1 MLAPHNPG
9 PPIPGDTVQFKWL
22 EDWLALAAV
31 RSFKHAAEQRHV
43 TAPAFGR
50 RIRALEAWFGV
61 PLFVRGSQPVQLTP
75 AGEQLAQHARAAT
88 ADVERLRLALQGDW
102 GGAVVRLVTGR
113 ALAHGLVA
121 DALARLARQPD
132 PPQVQVLT
140 RLMAEAGDLL
150 ERDAADLMLGYQHP
164 ALALRLDGR
173 RYLSARVADDRLL
186 PVVRARVGGRPAF
199 EVSLAPGRAR
209 LLAYDPAQALGRLLD
224 DHIAHLDGAPPLPV
238 LLRCDSVDSLREYV
252 LRGLGVAW
260 LPRSMVAA
268 DLEAGR
274 LAAWA
279 DPGLVIDFEIRLFRR
294 KRVAS
299 PALQRVWDAFVMPR

>member
-1 MLAPHNPG
+1 M
-9 PPIPGDTVQFKWL
+9 QFKWL
-22 EDWLALAAV
+22 EDWLALAAT
-31 RSFKHAAEQRHV
+31 RSFKNAAEQRPV

-61 PLFVRGSQPVQLTP
+61 ALFVRGSQPLMLTP

-88 ADVERLRLALQGDW
+88 ADVDRLRLALQGNW
-102 GGAVVRLVTGR
+102 GGTVVRLVTGR
-113 ALAHGLVA
+113 ALAHGVVA
-121 DALARLARQPD
+121 DALTRLACQPA
-132 PPQVQVLT
+132 PPEVQVLT
-140 RLMAEAGDLL
+140 RLMPEAGDLL

-186 PVVRARVGGRPAF
+186 PVVRARAGGAAAH
-199 EVSLAPGRAR
+199 APGHAR

-238 LLRCDSVDSLREYV
+238 LLRSDSVDSLREYV

-260 LPRSMVAA
+260 LPLSMVAA

-274 LAAWA
+274 LASWA
-279 DPGLVIDFEIRLFRR
+279 DPRLAIDFEIRLFRR
-294 KRVAS
+294 KRLAS
-299 PALQRVWDAFVMPR
+299 PALQRVWDAFVPPR

>member
-1 MLAPHNPG
+1 
-9 PPIPGDTVQFKWL
+9 VQFKWL
-22 EDWLALAAV
+22 EDWLALAAT
-31 RSFKHAAEQRHV
+31 RSFKNAAEQRHV

-61 PLFVRGSQPVQLTP
+61 VLFVRGSQPVQLTP

-88 ADVERLRLALQGDW
+88 ADVDRLRLALQGGW

-113 ALAHGLVA
+113 ALAHGVVA

-173 RYLSARVADDRLL
+173 RFLSARVGEDRLL
-186 PVVRARVGGRPAF
+186 PVVQARAGGGPALGVGPGAGL
-199 EVSLAPGRAR
+199 EPGRAR

-224 DHIAHLDGAPPLPV
+224 DHIAHLDAAPPLPV

-274 LAAWA
+274 LAAWD
-279 DPGLVIDFEIRLFRR
+279 DPGLAIDFEIRLFRR
-294 KRVAS
+294 KRLAS
-299 PALQRVWDAFVMPR
+299 PALQRVWDAFVSPR

>member
-1 MLAPHNPG
+1 M
-9 PPIPGDTVQFKWL
+9 QFKWL
-22 EDWLALAAV
+22 EDWLALAAT
-31 RSFKHAAEQRHV
+31 RSFKSGAEQRHV

-61 PLFVRGSQPVQLTP
+61 ALFVRGSQPVQLTP

-88 ADVERLRLALQGDW
+88 ADVDRLRLALQGGW
-102 GGAVVRLVTGR
+102 GGAVVRIVTGR
-113 ALAHGLVA
+113 ALAHGVVA
-121 DALARLARQPD
+121 DALTRLARQPD

-164 ALALRLDGR
+164 ALSVRLDGR
-173 RYLSARVADDRLL
+173 RYLSARVAEDRLV
-186 PVVRARVGGRPAF
+186 PVVQARAGGLP
-199 EVSLAPGRAR
+199 SLQPGHAR

-224 DHIAHLDGAPPLPV
+224 DHIAHLDAAPPLPV

-279 DPGLVIDFEIRLFRR
+279 EPGLTIDFEIRLFRR
-294 KRVAS
+294 KRLAS
-299 PALQRVWDAFVMPR
+299 PALQRVWDAFVPPR

>member
-1 MLAPHNPG
+1 
-9 PPIPGDTVQFKWL
+9 
-22 EDWLALAAV
+22 
-31 RSFKHAAEQRHV
+31 V

-61 PLFVRGSQPVQLTP
+61 PLFVRGSQPLQLTP

-88 ADVERLRLALQGDW
+88 ADVGRLRLALQAGA
-102 GGAVVRLVTGR
+102 GAAVVRLVTGR
-113 ALAHGLVA
+113 ALAHGVVA
-121 DALARLARQPD
+121 DALARIARQPD

-173 RYLSARVADDRLL
+173 RYLSARVAEDRLV
-186 PVVRARVGGRPAF
+186 PVVRARAGGAPA
-199 EVSLAPGRAR
+199 LAPGRAR

-224 DHIAHLDGAPPLPV
+224 DHLAHLDSAPPLPV

-260 LPRSMVAA
+260 LPQSMVAA
-268 DLEAGR
+268 DLKAAR
-274 LAAWA
+274 LATWSE
-279 DPGLVIDFEIRLFRR
+279 PGLAIGFEIRLFRR
-294 KRVAS
+294 KRHAT
-299 PALQRVWDAFVMPR
+299 PALQRVWDAFVPRA

>member
-1 MLAPHNPG
+1 
-9 PPIPGDTVQFKWL
+9 
-22 EDWLALAAV
+22 
-31 RSFKHAAEQRHV
+31 
-43 TAPAFGR
+43 
-50 RIRALEAWFGV
+50 
-61 PLFVRGSQPVQLTP
+61 
-75 AGEQLAQHARAAT
+75 
-88 ADVERLRLALQGDW
+88 
-102 GGAVVRLVTGR
+102 VVRLVTGR
-113 ALAHGLVA
+113 ALAHGVVA
-121 DALARLARQPD
+121 DALARLVRQAD

-173 RYLSARVADDRLL
+173 RFLSARVGEDRLL
-186 PVVRARVGGRPAF
+186 PVVQARAGGGPALGVGPGAGL
-199 EVSLAPGRAR
+199 EPGRAR

-224 DHIAHLDGAPPLPV
+224 DHIAHLDAAPPLPV

-274 LAAWA
+274 LAAWD
-279 DPGLVIDFEIRLFRR
+279 DPGLAIDFEIRLFRR
-294 KRVAS
+294 KRLAS
-299 PALQRVWDAFVMPR
+299 PALQRVWDAFVSPR